1 MTKVWSFCFFSKM
14 KDDYIQVKHQVT
26 VTSKWIGNDWKT
38 FSMTFNDHFG
48 VILISFWYHND
59 LLFCL
64 DKSSFSFVEQLKI
77 DIFLSSG
84 CLLSKA
90 KSWLKDIFSYY
101 WKDNVEK
108 ISFFIIFFI
117 IHPRAI
123 REMDVRI
130 LVF

>member
-1 MTKVWSFCFFSKM
+1 M

-26 VTSKWIGNDWKT
+26 ITSKWIGNDWKT

-64 DKSSFSFVEQLKI
+64 DKSSFSFVEQLKT

-90 KSWLKDIFSYY
+90 KSWLKDIFFVLLKRQCGKNIFLYY
-101 WKDNVEK
+101 
-108 ISFFIIFFI
+108 IFHHSPASSTYARWMFGFSCFKNYT
-117 IHPRAI
+117 
-123 REMDVRI
+123 VSTC
-130 LVF
+130 